1 MPTLPVN
8 GIHLYYE
15 VSGQG
20 PPLLFIHGLG
30 SSARD
35 WELQVAPFSDQFQ
48 VITFDVRGHGQSD
61 KPPGPYSI
69 PLFATDTAELIR
81 TLGIATASTRGGAPV
96 HVVGISM
103 GGMIAFQ
110 LAVSYPDL
118 IRSMVIVNSSPEMIL
133 HTFRERLQAFQRL
146 LILRLFGMRKMA
158 ELLSKRLFP
167 KPEQADLRQM
177 LVERWAENDVR
188 AYSDAARGLLGW
200 SVVDRLG
207 TIECP
212 TLVIAADHDYTPVAL
227 KEAYVA
233 KMPQAEL
240 VVIQDSRHATPVEQP
255 ERFNQVLAAFLSK
268 QT

>member
-1 MPTLPVN
+1 LPIG

-15 VSGQG
+15 ISGQG

-35 WELQVAPFSDQFQ
+35 WELQVAPFSDQYQ
-48 VITFDVRGHGQSD
+48 VVTFDVRGHGQSD

-69 PLFATDTAELIR
+69 PLFANDTAELIKA
-81 TLGIATASTRGGAPV
+81 LGIATAITRGGAPV

-110 LAVSYPDL
+110 LAVSYPEL
-118 IRSMVIVNSSPEMIL
+118 IRSMVIVNSGPELIL
-133 HTFRERLQAFQRL
+133 RTFGERLQALQRL
-146 LILRLFGMRKMA
+146 LVVRLLGMRKMG
-158 ELLSKRLFP
+158 EILSKRLFP
-167 KPEQADLRQM
+167 KPEQVELRQM

-200 SVVDRLG
+200 SVADHLS

-212 TLVIAADHDYTPVAL
+212 TLVIAAEYDYTPVAR

-233 KMPQAEL
+233 RMPRAEL
-240 VVIQDSRHATPVEQP
+240 VVIEDSRHATPVEHP
-255 ERFNQVLAAFLSK
+255 ERFNQVLASFLSN
-268 QT
+268 QA

>member
-1 MPTLPVN
+1 MPTLPI
-8 GIHLYYE
+8 GDIHLFCE
-15 VSGQG
+15 ISGQG
-20 PPLLFIHGLG
+20 PPILFIHGLG

-35 WELQVAPFSDQFQ
+35 WELQVASFSDQYQ
-48 VITFDVRGHGQSD
+48 VVTFDVRGHGQSD
-61 KPPGPYSI
+61 KPPGPYGI

-81 TLGIATASTRGGAPV
+81 ALGIAPV

-118 IRSMVIVNSSPEMIL
+118 IRSMVIVNSGPELIL
-133 HTFRERLQAFQRL
+133 RTFGERLQALQRL
-146 LILRLFGMRKMA
+146 LVVRLFGMRKTG
-158 ELLSKRLFP
+158 EILSKRLFP
-167 KPEQADLRQM
+167 KPEQVELRQM

-200 SVVDRLG
+200 SVVDHLN

-212 TLVIAADHDYTPVAL
+212 TLVIAAEYDYTPIAL

-233 KMPQAEL
+233 SLPQAEL
-240 VVIQDSRHATPVEQP
+240 VVVEDSRHATPVEQP
-255 ERFNQVLAAFLSK
+255 ERFNQVLMAFLSN
-268 QT
+268 QA